1 MPDNTCHPETT
12 TPATASGSAAFLR
25 NPWWPEAEWNI
36 SGAFRYDPL
45 IFRFRDTFVSSFG
58 TRLFSRVSGAPA
70 CSWNAERSGLGVPPL
85 RPDEVARTVQGYR
98 SAGVAVLATFANPAL
113 ANVHLADPL
122 GNALLEMLAQSNA
135 DGRNGVV
142 VGSELL
148 AKYIRR
154 RHPGLVLV
162 AAEPLAARDGSGE
175 RLAAYRR
182 LAGLYDLVTLH
193 PEDVLDASLVEALGD
208 RWRYEVIVNDPCRRG
223 CPVRSAH
230 DRLRGEMALAPQD
243 YRLRER
249 EAAMLR
255 EQGCQDPV
263 EPLLNPARRPLALS
277 SAELRRLY
285 DLGFRSFR
293 MQPVPGQPPFLFQ
306 FELARWLLP
315 HDPDLDYL
323 PARLMQCSM
332 V

>member
-1 MPDNTCHPETT
+1 MPDNIPHPEAVG
-12 TPATASGSAAFLR
+12 PAMASEPASFLR
-25 NPWWPEAEWNI
+25 NSWWPEADWNI
-36 SGAFRYDPL
+36 SGAFRYDSL

-58 TRLFSRVSGAPA
+58 TSLFSRVSGAPA

-85 RPDEVARTVQGYR
+85 RPEEVAKIVQGYR
-98 SAGVAVLATFANPAL
+98 SAGVAVLATFTNPAL

-122 GNALLEMLAQSNA
+122 GNALLEMLDQGNS
-135 DGRNGVV
+135 DGRNGVL
-142 VGSELL
+142 VGNELL

-162 AAEPLAARDGSGE
+162 AAEPLVARGTSGD
-175 RLAAYRR
+175 RLATYRR
-182 LAGLYDLVTLH
+182 LAGLYDLVALH
-193 PEDVLDASLVEALGD
+193 SEDALDTSLVEALGE
-208 RWRYEVIVNDPCRRG
+208 RWRYEIVVNDPCRRG
-223 CPVRSAH
+223 CPVRSLH
-230 DRLRGEMALAPQD
+230 GRLVGEMALAPQD

-255 EQGCQDPV
+255 EQDCQDPV
-263 EPLLNPARRPLALS
+263 EPLLNPVHRPLALS
-277 SAELRRLY
+277 SAELHRLY

-306 FELARWLLP
+306 FELARWLFP
-315 HDPDLDYL
+315 HDPDLDYI